1 MDFQKM
7 LQKLDAINPVEKTAV
22 VSEQQTQQPKVVL
35 AEDAQMRVLAGVSS
49 ILEEGRKAKEE
60 TVKEATKTDKPW
72 TDKSGKAQQ
81 GTSVK
86 GKAYG
91 GSAKDTDAEDDE
103 EDAKAADKAAKKG
116 VKEST
121 AAQKAARSKFESMV
135 EAKKK
140 GSKPDFLDMDKDGDK
155 TEPMKKAVADK
166 KGGKPQKGVN
176 PFAKNESVEEGRDEG
191 KPGKNFAK
199 IAKKAGEKYGSKEA
213 GERVAGAVR
222 KKVLAKESKEM
233 VAESVQQKYSFKQCL
248 QMVKE
253 SGGQQ
258 QIDPVDGALWKWA
271 QRVAVSKV
279 QEGVSADAMA
289 AFVYER
295 MGGEFQLFD
304 VLSETK

>member
-22 VSEQQTQQPKVVL
+22 ASSQPTQQPKVVL

-49 ILEEGRKAKEE
+49 ILEEGRKAKDE

-72 TDKSGKAQQ
+72 TDKSGKSQT
-81 GTSVK
+81 GTAVK

-91 GSAKDTDAEDDE
+91 GSSE
-103 EDAKAADKAAKKG
+103 EDKEEDSDEADEKAAKKAAKKG

-121 AAQKAARSKFESMV
+121 AAQKAARTKFQSMV

-140 GSKPDFLDMDKDGDK
+140 KPDDDNDGVPDWADENPGEDDNADEKKDGKKDGKKGMSDKQAKYFGKK
-155 TEPMKKAVADK
+155 TESAMMPKGKKRPVK
-166 KGGKPQKGVN
+166 
-176 PFAKNESVEEGRDEG
+176 
-191 KPGKNFAK
+191 
-199 IAKKAGEKYGSKEA
+199 
-213 GERVAGAVR
+213 
-222 KKVLAKESKEM
+222 
-233 VAESVQQKYSFKQCL
+233 ESVQQKYSFKQCL
-248 QMVKE
+248 QLVKE